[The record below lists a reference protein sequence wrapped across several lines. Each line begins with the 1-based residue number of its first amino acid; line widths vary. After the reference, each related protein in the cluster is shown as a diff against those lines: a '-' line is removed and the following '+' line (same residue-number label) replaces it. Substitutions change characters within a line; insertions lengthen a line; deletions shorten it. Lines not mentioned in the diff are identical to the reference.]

1 VSRGGTVLAFDF
13 GEKRI
18 GVAVGETEIGV
29 AHPLETIDATQREP
43 RFRRIGELISEWRPA
58 CLVVG
63 LPTHVD
69 GTPHEMT
76 DRARRFG
83 RQLEGRF
90 GLPVRFVDERLTSA
104 EAALALREAGVRSR
118 GHRALRDRVAAQI
131 ILQSYLDA
139 RGDGT

>member
-1 VSRGGTVLAFDF
+1 VSAGGTVLAFDF

-18 GVAVGETEIGV
+18 GVAVGETAVGV
-29 AHPLETIDATQREP
+29 AHPLETIETPQRDA
-43 RFRRIGELISEWRPA
+43 RFRRIAELVAEWRPA

-63 LPTHVD
+63 LPVHVD

-90 GLPVRFVDERLTSA
+90 GLPVRYVDERLTTA
-104 EAALALREAGVRSR
+104 EAALALREAGVRAR
-118 GHRALRDRVAAQI
+118 GQRAVRDRVAAQI
-131 ILQSYLDA
+131 ILQSYLDGLPRA
-139 RGDGT
+139 A